1 MRIILA
7 SGSQTRRGIMDS
19 LKIKYDVTKSGVDET
34 CDISDPVLYVEEL
47 SRRKALDVSKKV
59 GKGDYIILAADT
71 IIFKNGKK
79 YEKPKSVEQAFENLK
94 ELSGGT
100 NIAVTGVT
108 LIDNKLDNVV
118 TFSESTK
125 VTFNNITDDD
135 LKFYIDHHPDILNNA
150 GYTLEGIMSLFL
162 AKLDGDYYNVLGL
175 PLGKIYAT
183 INKMGYSLKDLD

>member
-19 LKIKYDVTKSGVDET
+19 LKIKYNVTKSGVDET

-183 INKMGYSLKDLD
+183 LNKMGYSLKDLD

>member
-19 LKIKYDVTKSGVDET
+19 LKIKYNVTKSGVDET

-71 IIFKNGKK
+71 IIFKDGKK

-108 LIDNKLDNVV
+108 LIDNRLDNIV

-183 INKMGYSLKDLD
+183 LNKMGYSLKDLD

>member
-1 MRIILA
+1 MGIILA

-19 LKIKYDVTKSGVDET
+19 LKIKYNVTKSGVDET

-183 INKMGYSLKDLD
+183 LNKMGYSLKDLD

>member
-19 LKIKYDVTKSGVDET
+19 LKIKYNVIKSGVDET

-59 GKGDYIILAADT
+59 GKGNYIILAADT
-71 IIFKNGKK
+71 IIFKDGKK

-94 ELSGGT
+94 ELAGGT

-183 INKMGYSLKDLD
+183 LNKMGYSLKDLD

>member
-19 LKIKYDVTKSGVDET
+19 LKIKYNVTKSGVDET

-71 IIFKNGKK
+71 IIFKDGKK

-183 INKMGYSLKDLD
+183 LNKMGYSLKDLD

>member
-1 MRIILA
+1 MRLILA
-7 SGSQTRRGIMDS
+7 SGSETRRGIMDS
-19 LKIKYDVTKSGVDET
+19 LKIKYDVIKSGVDET
-34 CDISDPVLYVEEL
+34 CDISDPSLYVEEL
-47 SRRKALDVSKKV
+47 SRRKALDVSSKV
-59 GKGDYIILAADT
+59 GVGDYIILAADT
-71 IIFKNGKK
+71 IIFKDGKK
-79 YEKPKSVEQAFENLK
+79 YEKPKSVEEAFSNLK

-135 LKFYIDHHPDILNNA
+135 LKFYIDHHPDILYNA

-175 PLGKIYAT
+175 PLGKIYT
-183 INKMGYSLKDLD
+183 MLNKMGYSLKDLD